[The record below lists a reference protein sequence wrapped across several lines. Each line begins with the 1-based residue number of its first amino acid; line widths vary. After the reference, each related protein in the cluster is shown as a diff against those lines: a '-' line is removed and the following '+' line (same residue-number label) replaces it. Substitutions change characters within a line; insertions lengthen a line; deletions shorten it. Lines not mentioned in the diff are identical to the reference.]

1 MYTLRHQGSPQARE
15 GLTLAQI
22 VEGLQDGLWETTDEI
37 RGPHDTEWRTLE
49 DHPATAEILA
59 EMEAPPPVRHDEGTH
74 LDMNAI
80 IDVCLVLLIF
90 FVLTASYAAAVQ
102 KVIPL
107 SRVEKDDQGKK
118 ITVVKPPIVERFMI
132 RLAAH
137 QDKAGDVHV
146 VLEDKDLSVWNKAD
160 KSLDRAKLKDAIAAE
175 VRKAGNIRRE
185 LLFESQNV
193 SWGTAVTIQD
203 TAKAAGI
210 NRIHYLVEK

>member
-1 MYTLRHQGSPQARE
+1 MYTLRHQGSPQVRE

-22 VEGLQDGLWETTDEI
+22 VEGLQDGLWEPTDEI
-37 RGPHDTEWRTLE
+37 RGPGEREWRSLE
-49 DHPATAEILA
+49 DHPTTAEIVA

-107 SRVEKDDQGKK
+107 SRVEKDDEKK
-118 ITVVKPPIVERFMI
+118 GIVVVQPPIVERFMI
-132 RLAAH
+132 RLAAK
-137 QDKAGDVHV
+137 QDKAGNVHIV
-146 VLEDKDLSVWNKAD
+146 VENKELPVWNKSD
-160 KSLDRAKLKDAIAAE
+160 KSLDREKLKHEIADW
-175 VRKAGNIRRE
+175 VRRTGKRE
-185 LLFESQNV
+185 MLFEAQNI

-203 TAKAAGI
+203 TAKEAGV
-210 NRIHYLVEK
+210 NRIHYPVEK

>member
-1 MYTLRHQGSPQARE
+1 MYTLRHQGSPQVRE

-22 VEGLQDGLWETTDEI
+22 VEGLQDGLWEPTDEI
-37 RGPHDTEWRTLE
+37 RGPGESEWRSLE
-49 DHPATAEILA
+49 EHPATAEIVA

-107 SRVEKDDQGKK
+107 SRVEKDDNKK
-118 ITVVKPPIVERFMI
+118 GIVVVQPPIADRFMI
-132 RLAAH
+132 RLAAN
-137 QDKAGDVHV
+137 QDKAGNVHV
-146 VLEDKDLSVWNKAD
+146 VLENKELPAWNKTD
-160 KSLDRAKLKDAIAAE
+160 KTLDRKKLESEIADW
-175 VRKAGNIRRE
+175 VRRTGKRE
-185 LLFESQNV
+185 MLFEAQGI

-203 TAKAAGI
+203 TAKAAGV